1 MKMKTLVGAVKR
13 DLSKG
18 KDARMMKKTMMVA
31 AAAALCGCCC
41 EKWTEPMA
49 GAGALESKFDFEA
62 GVWHEVEPGVI
73 TAEKDSAI
81 WLKGEYENFVLDFD
95 YKLDPAANSGV
106 VIYCSDLKNWIPN
119 SIEVQLL
126 DDYADKWKNDPPRLR
141 NAGLYGHCGPE
152 KSVGK
157 PAGEW
162 NHMTITAQGK
172 KVKVVCNEVVTVDE
186 DISRYT
192 SAKVN
197 PDGTP
202 IQPWLSKP
210 LATLP
215 TKGGIGF
222 QGKHGGARPYFRNIR
237 IRGL

>member
-1 MKMKTLVGAVKR
+1 
-13 DLSKG
+13 
-18 KDARMMKKTMMVA
+18 
-31 AAAALCGCCC
+31 
-41 EKWTEPMA
+41 MA

-62 GVWHEVEPGVI
+62 GVWHEVAPGVI
-73 TAEKDSAI
+73 TAENDSAI

-172 KVKVVCNEVVTVDE
+172 NVKVVCNEVVTVDE

>member
-1 MKMKTLVGAVKR
+1 MNKL
-13 DLSKG
+13 
-18 KDARMMKKTMMVA
+18 MVMALA
-31 AAAALCGCCC
+31 ASVCGCCSVN
-41 EKWTEPMA
+41 WTEPLA
-49 GAGALESKFDFEA
+49 GEGALDSKMDFEA

-152 KSVGK
+152 KSCGR

-162 NHMTITAQGK
+162 NHMTITGCGK
-172 KVKVVCNEVVTVDE
+172 NIKVVCNGVVTVDE

-192 SAKVN
+192 SAKTN

-237 IRGL
+237 VRGL

>member
-1 MKMKTLVGAVKR
+1 
-13 DLSKG
+13 
-18 KDARMMKKTMMVA
+18 
-31 AAAALCGCCC
+31 
-41 EKWTEPMA
+41 MA

-237 IRGL
+237 IRRL

>member
-49 GAGALESKFDFEA
+49 DAGALESKFDFEA

>member
-81 WLKGEYENFVLDFD
+81 WLKGEYEDFVLDFD

>member
-1 MKMKTLVGAVKR
+1 MKNA
-13 DLSKG
+13 
-18 KDARMMKKTMMVA
+18 MMVVTV
-31 AAAALCGCCC
+31 AALCGCCC
-41 EKWTEPMA
+41 EKWTEPMS
-49 GAGALESKFDFEA
+49 GAGALDAKFDFEA
-62 GVWHEVEPGVI
+62 GVWHEIEPGVI

-126 DDYADKWKNDPPRLR
+126 DDAADKWKNDPPRLR

-172 KVKVVCNEVVTVDE
+172 SVKVVCNGVVTVDE

-237 IRGL
+237 VREL

>member
-1 MKMKTLVGAVKR
+1 
-13 DLSKG
+13 
-18 KDARMMKKTMMVA
+18 
-31 AAAALCGCCC
+31 
-41 EKWTEPMA
+41 MA
-49 GAGALESKFDFEA
+49 GALLGAVLGMAGCVTQPACIHPDTSAKGWRNLLGDGPLEQVADFK
-62 GVWHEVEPGVI
+62 PGTWQRDGKDGI
-73 TAEKDSAI
+73 TSTVDSAL
-81 WLKGEYENFVLDFD
+81 WFKGTYENFVLDFE
-95 YKLDPAANSGV
+95 YKLDPEANSGV
-106 VIYCSDLKNWIPN
+106 IIYCSDLKNWIPN

>member
-1 MKMKTLVGAVKR
+1 MKNA
-13 DLSKG
+13 
-18 KDARMMKKTMMVA
+18 MMVVTV
-31 AAAALCGCCC
+31 AALCGCCC

-49 GAGALESKFDFEA
+49 GAGALDAKFDFEP
-62 GVWHEVEPGVI
+62 GVWHEIEPGVI

-81 WLKGEYENFVLDFD
+81 WLKGEYENFVLDFE

-126 DDYADKWKNDPPRLR
+126 DDAADKWKNDPPRLR

-172 KVKVVCNEVVTVDE
+172 SVKVVCNGVVTVDE

-237 IRGL
+237 VREL

>member
-1 MKMKTLVGAVKR
+1 MTKTTMLAV
-13 DLSKG
+13 L
-18 KDARMMKKTMMVA
+18 A
-31 AAAALCGCCC
+31 AACGCCTA
-41 EKWTEPMA
+41 KWTEPLA
-49 GAGALESKFDFEA
+49 GEGPLEAKMDFEA
-62 GVWHEVEPGVI
+62 GVWHEEADGSI

-81 WLKGEYENFVLDFD
+81 WVKGEWENFVLDFD
-95 YKLDPAANSGV
+95 YRLDPAANSGV
-106 VIYCSDLKNWIPN
+106 VIYCSDRRNWIPN

-126 DDYADKWKNDPPRLR
+126 DDHAEKWRNDPPRLR

-152 KSVGK
+152 KTCVK

-162 NHMTITAQGK
+162 NHMTITAVGK
-172 KVKVVCNEVVTVDE
+172 KVKVVCNGVVTVDE

-192 SAKVN
+192 SAKTN

-210 LATLP
+210 LAELP

-222 QGKHGGARPYFRNIR
+222 QGRHGGARPYFRNIR
-237 IRGL
+237 IRNI

>member
-49 GAGALESKFDFEA
+49 SAGALESKFDFEA